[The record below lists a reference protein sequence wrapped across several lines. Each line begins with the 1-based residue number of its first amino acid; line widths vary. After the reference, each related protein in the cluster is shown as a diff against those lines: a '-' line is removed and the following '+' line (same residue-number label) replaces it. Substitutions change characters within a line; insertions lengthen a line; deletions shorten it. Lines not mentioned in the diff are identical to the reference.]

1 MGKTASDKEWSLFL
15 RLLRAG
21 LWERPLF
28 LLHVPD
34 DQGAR
39 RILEMGRRQA
49 VVGLL
54 LRCITRMPKEQ
65 LPSPSIRMQL
75 LAEGDEIERQNL
87 QINLV
92 EQETRSFFEKQG
104 LHPIIQK
111 GSQAAKHYAMPLLRQ
126 CGDIDF
132 YFPGDSFQQA
142 CSLIEDGTWS
152 ADGSLVFRRKGV
164 IIELHPRYFDLHLPD
179 DRLPAVPSV
188 YAELLLYSSHILKHA
203 LGAGVGLKQLCDMAR
218 ALAGLD
224 GSYDKQELE
233 NAFRKAGILRWHQML
248 CSMLVDKLGLDP
260 KYCLPGFHPCNYRAL
275 ERIVRQGGNFGMS
288 SPMRKKGLQ
297 ARSPFIRKITT
308 ALSFVGR
315 IPFSLRYAPREA
327 MDTFRELVRG
337 NTVKT

>member
-1 MGKTASDKEWSLFL
+1 MGKTVSDKEWSLFL

-21 LWERPLF
+21 LWEKPLF

-34 DQGAR
+34 DEGAR
-39 RILEMGRRQA
+39 RLLETGRQQA

-54 LRCITRMPKEQ
+54 LRSITRMPKEQ
-65 LPSPSIRMQL
+65 LPSPAIRMQL
-75 LAEGDEIERQNL
+75 LAEADEIERQNL

-92 EQETRSFFEKQG
+92 EREVRSYFEQQG
-104 LHPIIQK
+104 LRPIVQK

-126 CGDIDF
+126 GGDIDF
-132 YFPGDSFQQA
+132 YLPGDSFDKA
-142 CSLIEDGTWS
+142 CALIPDGTHS
-152 ADGSLVFRRKGV
+152 PDGSLVFRRKGILV
-164 IIELHPRYFDLHLPD
+164 ELHPRYFDLHLPD

-188 YAELLLYSSHILKHA
+188 CAELLLYSSHILKHA

-224 GSYDKQELE
+224 SAYDKKDLE
-233 NAFRKAGILRWHQML
+233 EALRKAGILRWHQML

-260 KYCLPGFHPCNYRAL
+260 KYCLPSFRPCNYQAL
-275 ERIVRQGGNFGMS
+275 ERIVRHGGNFGMS
-288 SPMRKKGLQ
+288 SPMRKKGLR

-308 ALSFVGR
+308 ALPFVGR
-315 IPFSLRYAPREA
+315 IPFSLRYAPGEA

-337 NTVKT
+337 NAVRT